1 MWQETENMCNP
12 ELILQCFQTKCK
24 YAIPNKLHKH
34 ISNFTQLTKT
44 AHIPIKSKLHIL
56 QKLKQMDCSFI

>member
-12 ELILQCFQTKCK
+12 EMVLQCFQTKFK
-24 YAIPNKLHKH
+24 YANPKKLHKH

-44 AHIPIKSKLHIL
+44 TRVPIKSKLHIL